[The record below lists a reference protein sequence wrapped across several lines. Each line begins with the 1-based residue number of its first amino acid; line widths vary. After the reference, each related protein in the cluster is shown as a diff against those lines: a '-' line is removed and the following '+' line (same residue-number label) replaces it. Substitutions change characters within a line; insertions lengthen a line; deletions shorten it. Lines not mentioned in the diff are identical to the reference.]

1 MLHLWF
7 ISAAPVLA
15 RDALGTDVDSI
26 ALGRNSQIAEDLDVD
41 SSSAKLLYVNLGI
54 LYLSLSH
61 HLKGIFPTPAPPSFF
76 YSSNL
81 SQGPIE
87 YVMVKGGTIMTQPS

>member
-61 HLKGIFPTPAPPSFF
+61 HLKG
-76 YSSNL
+76 
-81 SQGPIE
+81 PIE